1 VPVRTVKDPQA
12 AKPIQL
18 VDPTTKTK
26 IPGNIIPA
34 SQLVALGRA
43 LASYFPAPTL
53 ATAPGAAIASNYN
66 FNGTRETIN
75 EHSIKKVDHTF
86 SERDSLFVK

>member
-1 VPVRTVKDPQA
+1 VPVRTVKDPQG

-34 SQLVALGRA
+34 SQLVARGHA
-43 LASYFPAPTL
+43 LASCFPAPTL

-66 FNGTRETIN
+66 FNETRRETIN
-75 EHSIKKVDHTF
+75 EHSIKVDHTF